1 MWCFTSICFDFSL
14 IPLYIFYLSRL
25 SLKFFFSLCFKKSHK
40 WAFNIMI
47 SKRPELN
54 KTWNY
59 ISNSEL
65 IYYRSPEVGRLYD
78 MNSNKLLY
86 IFMLSYF
93 DNIISDEVL
102 RDDLNLWSE
111 NKSEKE
117 IFNEHDV
124 ASLEHK
130 EHGYGKFT

>member
-1 MWCFTSICFDFSL
+1 
-14 IPLYIFYLSRL
+14 
-25 SLKFFFSLCFKKSHK
+25 
-40 WAFNIMI
+40 MI

-111 NKSEKE
+111 NKSEK

>member
-14 IPLYIFYLSRL
+14 IPLYIFYLTRL
-25 SLKFFFSLCFKKSHK
+25 SLKCFFSLCFKKSHK

-54 KTWNY
+54 KTRNY

-86 IFMLSYF
+86 ILMLSYF

>member
-1 MWCFTSICFDFSL
+1 M
-14 IPLYIFYLSRL
+14 R
-25 SLKFFFSLCFKKSHK
+25 
-40 WAFNIMI
+40 
-47 SKRPELN
+47 
-54 KTWNY
+54 
-59 ISNSEL
+59 
-65 IYYRSPEVGRLYD
+65 
-78 MNSNKLLY
+78 
-86 IFMLSYF
+86 SYF

-130 EHGYGKFT
+130 EHGNGKLT

>member
-1 MWCFTSICFDFSL
+1 
-14 IPLYIFYLSRL
+14 
-25 SLKFFFSLCFKKSHK
+25 
-40 WAFNIMI
+40 MI

-65 IYYRSPEVGRLYD
+65 IFYRSPEVGRLYD

-86 IFMLSYF
+86 ILMLSYF